1 MQERRRRNA
10 KKVKEE
16 TAKNA
21 KGQSKTKH
29 RPYSRLGGKVTREVE
44 EVNAGSVDTVFVD
57 LGKDQSGHG
66 MLSNAIGELTK
77 CEATQLEN
85 NAR

>member
-1 MQERRRRNA
+1 M
-10 KKVKEE
+10 
-16 TAKNA
+16 
-21 KGQSKTKH
+21 
-29 RPYSRLGGKVTREVE
+29 E

-57 LGKDQSGHG
+57 LGKDQLGHG